1 MTTLVIERFRAPACT
16 RDRRVLDLRRS
27 RAVDALA
34 GRRVWCASALPEAR
48 GPAERLR
55 RCLGES
61 ADQLEVTV
69 DDPLVALAEQLDRML
84 HDAAA
89 PAEPPGHGAHE
100 LCSEGHDSAD
110 ALVGAGVRPGDVVV
124 MHDPLTALLADAVR
138 ERGAHALWHVHLDT
152 AAPARS
158 ALEFL
163 QPHVAG
169 VDAYV
174 ITRSGHVA
182 ALIPSASVVV
192 EKEIREDSYAGD
204 GWSSALADVVG
215 ADRGERVG
223 GMLHARPVVAVR

>member
-1 MTTLVIERFRAPACT
+1 VTTLVIERFRAPGGT
-16 RDRRVLDLRRS
+16 RDRRVLDLRRR
-27 RAVDALA
+27 RAEDALA

-55 RCLGES
+55 RCLGEN
-61 ADQLEVTV
+61 ADQLDVAG
-69 DDPLVALAEQLDRML
+69 DDPLVALAEQLERML

-89 PAEPPGHGAHE
+89 PPEPPGRGAHE
-100 LCSEGHDSAD
+100 LCAEGHDGAD
-110 ALVGAGVRPGDVVV
+110 VLVGAGVRPGDVVV

-138 ERGAHALWHVHLDT
+138 ERGAHALWHVHVDA

-158 ALEFL
+158 VLDFL
-163 QPHVAG
+163 HPHVAG

-174 ITRSGHVA
+174 ITHSGHVA

-192 EKEIREDSYAGD
+192 EKEIDEDAYAGD

-215 ADRGERVG
+215 ADRDERVG
-223 GMLHARPVVAVR
+223 GTLHARPVVAVR